1 MAVPQHHGKWEGEDD
16 TGTCTSSWAHEV
28 LLQSVPARQVL
39 VKDVQV
45 PGTGSWGSTSSAGLC
60 CPVAGVRAAV
70 WGWFP
75 SLRGMVG
82 SSDRSP

>member
-1 MAVPQHHGKWEGEDD
+1 MAVTQRHGKWEGEDD
-16 TGTCTSSWAHEV
+16 TGTCTSSRAHEV
-28 LLQSVPARQVL
+28 LLRSVLARQVL

-45 PGTGSWGSTSSAGLC
+45 PGTGSLVSTSSAGLC

-75 SLRGMVG
+75 SLRGVVG
-82 SSDRSP
+82 SSDQSH